1 MFIFN
6 INKMKTK
13 NTIQTEALKKI
24 NNQHRVGLG
33 ISVGVGKT
41 LIGLKHFNKL
51 QKENKNGL
59 LFAFKALVVAP
70 KKSIFESWKEDAKK
84 FNLEYLL
91 KFITFTTYLSLTKQD
106 LDYDVIYLD
115 ECHSL
120 LNNHRKWL
128 DNYTGKIIG
137 LTGTP
142 PKQESSEKGKMIKKY
157 CPIIFQYITDDAID
171 DEILNDYNICI
182 HLLELDDINNIK
194 IEKGN
199 RKWYT
204 SEQKQYNYWTNRYI
218 EADSPKERQIVSIM
232 RMKAM
237 QTFPSKEEYAKTLL
251 EQSDNKC
258 ILFANE
264 QKQADKLCEYS
275 YHSNNLDSEGNLEL
289 FKKGVIK
296 KLSCVLQLSEGINIP
311 HLKEGIIMH
320 AYGNNRK
327 SSQRIGRLLRLN
339 PNDTASVHILCYK
352 ETIDE
357 KWIKNAL
364 ESFDNNKI
372 KWYDPHEF

>member
-1 MFIFN
+1 
-6 INKMKTK
+6 MKTK

-364 ESFDNNKI
+364 ESFDDNKI